1 MVVISF
7 RIESKDGRSKKVYMK
22 GKNPLQIFYGFWCKN
37 WSWYPYLEMPNTV
50 SCLLCYISKVFSRRF
65 FSEKKFQRKSQAR
78 SVSSF
83 DRHKKPFKSVFLKR
97 WTDEKWSNI

>member
-65 FSEKKFQRKSQAR
+65 FQKKN
-78 SVSSF
+78 
-83 DRHKKPFKSVFLKR
+83 FKENLKLGRYLLLTDTKNLLKVF
-97 WTDEKWSNI
+97 S

>member
-22 GKNPLQIFYGFWCKN
+22 EKKSFANIFYGFWCKN

-65 FSEKKFQRKSQAR
+65 FQKEN
-78 SVSSF
+78 
-83 DRHKKPFKSVFLKR
+83 FKENLKLGRYLLLTDTKNLLKVF
-97 WTDEKWSNI
+97 S

>member
-22 GKNPLQIFYGFWCKN
+22 EKNPLQIFYGFWCKN

-65 FSEKKFQRKSQAR
+65 FQEKN
-78 SVSSF
+78 
-83 DRHKKPFKSVFLKR
+83 FKENLKLGRYLLLTDTKNLLKVF
-97 WTDEKWSNI
+97 S